1 MLKIVINHKK
11 YKDKTILENINV
23 SINRPGIY
31 GVIGKNGQG
40 KTTLFKCI
48 LNLESFSGICS
59 ANEEKVVLENAGWV
73 PTEPPIYGE
82 LTADEFYDFYAH
94 LLNVNAKKGNR
105 IFEVPNNQLIREFST
120 GMKKKTYLNAVFQK
134 EFPLYILDEP
144 FNGLDL
150 ESNYLLMNY
159 VRELSKTSI
168 VFISSH
174 IQEILYKD
182 CDKIFLLIDKNVK
195 EFEKNEFLEI
205 EKMLFANYR
214 KDFNL

>member
-1 MLKIVINHKK
+1 MLKIQIDQKK
-11 YKDKTILENINV
+11 YSDKLILEDIKINIEK
-23 SINRPGIY
+23 PGIY
-31 GVIGKNGQG
+31 GVIGKNGHG

-48 LNLESFSGICS
+48 LGLERYNGNSIL
-59 ANEEKVVLENAGWV
+59 NQEKLMLQNAGWV
-73 PTEPPIYGE
+73 PTEPPIYDE
-82 LTADEFYDFYAH
+82 LTAQEFYDFYAH
-94 LLNVNAKKGNR
+94 LLDLKTFVFNE
-105 IFEVPNNQLIREFST
+105 IFEVPENQLIREFST

-150 ESNYLLMNY
+150 ESNYLLMDY

-174 IQEILYKD
+174 ILEILYKD